1 MNRMCKDEMFSENGR
16 KTARLWKSGGVC
28 FLKLLTVTLA
38 LFFPVVPCASAD
50 VNTTLVDEY
59 ALVHMRSPESW
70 HYLKNVRYNPI
81 TNALIGGFTFCE
93 GSLNITL
100 SERDDAPP
108 LLVVTFTSYTTRRE
122 ISYLIADALEFVD
135 VLKRSISS
143 KPTLKPGILHHKGV
157 DLSDGSRSN
166 YVLEYVTTKEG
177 GFNLQL
183 DRANIGITVALS
195 GNALQALTSRIQ
207 PASFQEPDAMP
218 ADTGEE
224 RELKGAFLTGTN
236 VNLRTGPGVKSP
248 VIATLKGNE
257 WVRVYSVSEDGKWTN
272 VEVYMQNGRNVGW
285 IASEYIGYPLESETR
300 ITMEFFEKALT
311 ALGKNR
317 EEVVRRLG
325 KPERIE
331 HHEGTEYSDDFPFDT
346 YFYPGV
352 TLSIASYDPEEKVES
367 LSTTEYEIV
376 QGLPVGSSVDAL
388 KEKMGIPTILRIKK
402 AAEEWVY
409 GTSGEGMYWEQLIF
423 ILQKGKIVQV
433 KAGYY

>member
-1 MNRMCKDEMFSENGR
+1 MDRMRKDEMFSENGR
-16 KTARLWKSGGVC
+16 KTAWFGKSGVVR
-28 FLKLLTVTLA
+28 FLKLLAVTLA
-38 LFFPVVPCASAD
+38 LLFPVVLCAFAD

-59 ALVHMRSPESW
+59 TLVHMRSPESW

-81 TNALIGGFTFCE
+81 TNALIGGLTFCE

-100 SERDDAPP
+100 IERDDAPP

-143 KPTLKPGILHHKGV
+143 KPTLKPGILYHRGV

-166 YVLEYVTTKEG
+166 YVLEYVATKEG

-207 PASFQEPDAMP
+207 PVSFQEPEGMP
-218 ADTGEE
+218 PNTGERPE
-224 RELKGAFLTGTN
+224 FKEAFLTGTN
-236 VNLRTGPGVKSP
+236 VNLRAGPGVKFP

-257 WVRVYSVSEDGKWTN
+257 MLNVYKTTEDGKWTN
-272 VEVYMQNGRNVGW
+272 VEVYLENGRNVGW
-285 IASEYIGYPLESETR
+285 LASEYIGYPLKSETR
-300 ITMEFFEKALT
+300 ITVEFFEKALT

-325 KPERIE
+325 KPERTE
-331 HHEGTEYSDDFPFDT
+331 HHAGTEDSDDFPYDT
-346 YFYPGV
+346 FFYPGV
-352 TLSIASYDPEEKVES
+352 TISFVYYGSEEKVES

-376 QGLPVGSSVDAL
+376 QGLPVGSSADAL

-423 ILQKGKIVQV
+423 LLEKGKIVQV